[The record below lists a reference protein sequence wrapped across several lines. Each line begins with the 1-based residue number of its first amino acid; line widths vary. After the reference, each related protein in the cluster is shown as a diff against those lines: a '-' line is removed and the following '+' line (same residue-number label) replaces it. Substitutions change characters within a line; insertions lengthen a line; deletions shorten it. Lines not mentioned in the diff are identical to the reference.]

1 MKKFKVIGILILL
14 LFLVCGYLYVYKDH
28 RNIATEKERFSM
40 DVQTLFAVYQK
51 NEIEADKK
59 FLNET
64 IVVNGVVSMLY
75 KEDQVVVLNEKLVAV
90 FSEKLANG
98 IEVKSTVK
106 IKGRLIGYDSLL
118 EQLKMDQCVIL
129 N

>member
-1 MKKFKVIGILILL
+1 MKKIKVIGILILL

-64 IVVNGVVSMLY
+64 IVVNGIVSMLN

>member
-1 MKKFKVIGILILL
+1 MKKIKVIGILILL

-64 IVVNGVVSMLY
+64 IVVNGIVSMLN

-98 IEVKSTVK
+98 IEIKSTVK

>member
-1 MKKFKVIGILILL
+1 MKKIKVIGILILL

-40 DVQTLFAVYQK
+40 DVQTLIAVYQK

-64 IVVNGVVSMLY
+64 IVVNGIVSMLN

-98 IEVKSTVK
+98 IEIKSTVK

>member
-1 MKKFKVIGILILL
+1 MKKIKVIGILILL
-14 LFLVCGYLYVYKDH
+14 LFLVCGYLYVYKVH

-64 IVVNGVVSMLY
+64 IVVNGIVSMLN

-98 IEVKSTVK
+98 IEIKSTVK